1 MTSQGKHIILDRDEE
16 DMLTVDGVKILVRD
30 IVGTNGVI
38 HVIEDVLVGDDK
50 VCYSFFRDRSNISCP
65 S

>member
-1 MTSQGKHIILDRDEE
+1 MDRDEE